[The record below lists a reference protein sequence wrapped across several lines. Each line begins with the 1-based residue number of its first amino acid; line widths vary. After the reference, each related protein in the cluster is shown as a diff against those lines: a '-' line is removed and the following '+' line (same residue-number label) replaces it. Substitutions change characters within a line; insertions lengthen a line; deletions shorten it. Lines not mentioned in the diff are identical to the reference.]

1 MLRRFLRRLVPLLV
15 AVSASSALAMDV
27 NLDIVNQGVEAWDF
41 AVVLAG
47 TENVTQ
53 TYNGF
58 SDGVRFGN
66 AAQIQ
71 VGSDKLIHWT
81 NPTKPIKPG
90 ELFHIGWST
99 ADHTSRIK
107 DMYFTDKYGQRIKCS
122 STLIVGG
129 HFSPVRPNVIAF
141 TNTFDAATAIAVRAP
156 RFMIAEQPLPLAVLT
171 SRNAELM
178 AQLRPLT
185 GDFEVRP
192 GETVEVELPIPVQPG
207 QAVNLVYDV
216 TGAGTDGQVLSFVQ
230 LQPEVDGAA
239 NVAPSR
245 TSSSLRR

>member
-1 MLRRFLRRLVPLLV
+1 MLRRLLPLVLCL
-15 AVSASSALAMDV
+15 SSSSALAMDV
-27 NLDIVNQGVEAWDF
+27 NLDIINQGVQAWDF
-41 AVVLAG
+41 AVVLTG
-47 TENVTQ
+47 TETVTQ

-58 SDGVRFGN
+58 SDGVRFSN
-66 AAQIQ
+66 VAQIQ
-71 VGSDKLIHWT
+71 VGGDKLIHWT
-81 NPTKPIKPG
+81 NPTRPIQPG

-107 DMYFTDKYGQRIKCS
+107 DMYFTDRFGQRIKCS

-141 TNTFDAATAIAVRAP
+141 TNAFDAATAIAVRAP
-156 RFMIAEQPLPLAVLT
+156 RFMVAERALPLADLT
-171 SRNAELM
+171 SRNGELM
-178 AQLRPLT
+178 GQLRPLA

-192 GETVEVELPIPVQPG
+192 GQTVEVELPIPVAPG

-216 TGAGTDGQVLSFVQ
+216 TGPGTDAQVLSFVQ

-239 NVAPSR
+239 NVPQVR
-245 TSSSLRR
+245 SSFLGR